1 MKEIEEKN
9 KKQQQNVIA
18 IEKKLSEVVVSKL

>member
-9 KKQQQNVIA
+9 KKQQQNVLD